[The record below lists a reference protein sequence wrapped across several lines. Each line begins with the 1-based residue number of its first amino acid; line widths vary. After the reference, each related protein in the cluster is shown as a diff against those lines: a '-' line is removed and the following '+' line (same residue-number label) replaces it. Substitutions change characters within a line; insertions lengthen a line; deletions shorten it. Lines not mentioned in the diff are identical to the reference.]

1 MATMIKKRNV
11 VGNSGRF
18 LSEVWGELKKVQWP
32 SREELQAFTIMVI
45 VTIVAVGIYVGVL
58 DTILTRL
65 SDLVFRM
72 GPAR

>member
-11 VGNSGRF
+11 VGNTGRF
-18 LSEVWGELKKVQWP
+18 LSEVWSELKKVQWP

-58 DTILTRL
+58 DTILTRI
-65 SDLVFRM
+65 SDFVFRM
-72 GPAR
+72 GSGR